1 MKREHS
7 IKRKIKY
14 VLGGTALGHHYYQ
27 FLLVHTLF
35 LVFTRIPGIFIN
47 TLLMNQTGSINST
60 LFYNGAIFAACAAMM
75 LLSAHIMHRTQSKVT
90 AVIGILGY
98 NLLYLCY
105 ILFQD
110 RVGQYYMLFG
120 LANGMAD
127 GFYYIS
133 YGRMILSCTETWNR
147 DSGMGI
153 ISIFSA
159 AVNLLVPLFS
169 GSLISLIGGVKGYV
183 VVFIVAFLVAF
194 ATLLAVFRLPNEI
207 RHREKPGVHYLKF
220 LKLICQ
226 KRQILYGLLGETMK
240 GVREG
245 TFMFILNMIL
255 YQLVKNEFLIGCNSF
270 LSGAASILCFWFMS
284 HFIRPDNRQKYM
296 VAAICILTGVS
307 LISLWAVNPVMVVVF
322 AVINAFFAGM
332 IEISCYT
339 TFFDISQSV
348 PEAEQY
354 TPELLAFHEVFVV
367 VGRCAGLFAF
377 AVINTIFHGALQAQL
392 ASLLLLTVFQFF
404 TVLLCRKARVTAIR
418 ISI

>member
-1 MKREHS
+1 
-7 IKRKIKY
+7 
-14 VLGGTALGHHYYQ
+14 
-27 FLLVHTLF
+27 
-35 LVFTRIPGIFIN
+35 
-47 TLLMNQTGSINST
+47 MNQTGSINST
-60 LFYNGAIFAACAAMM
+60 LFYNGAIFAACAVMM

-270 LSGAASILCFWFMS
+270 
-284 HFIRPDNRQKYM
+284 
-296 VAAICILTGVS
+296 
-307 LISLWAVNPVMVVVF
+307 
-322 AVINAFFAGM
+322 
-332 IEISCYT
+332 
-339 TFFDISQSV
+339 
-348 PEAEQY
+348 
-354 TPELLAFHEVFVV
+354 
-367 VGRCAGLFAF
+367 
-377 AVINTIFHGALQAQL
+377 
-392 ASLLLLTVFQFF
+392 
-404 TVLLCRKARVTAIR
+404 
-418 ISI
+418 